1 MKDLKMRNI
10 NIFVLMMLSVATFLV
25 SCTVSD
31 NSGGDSGGKT
41 GGVVFYSPASPGI
54 WEQQAA
60 EHDPE
65 ITITRTNENKTIN
78 VNIPFAQ
85 QTDARHYIEV
95 IVVLDLNRN
104 ELKKVSFDKK
114 RKNKGAKFDF
124 PESFNTPVYVV
135 MKCNKHGMWE
145 KLVDWSE

>member
-1 MKDLKMRNI
+1 MMRKI
-10 NIFVLMMLSVATFLV
+10 HIWPIVLVFTCGIHI

-31 NSGGDSGGKT
+31 NSGEETQGRD
-41 GGVVFYSPASPGI
+41 GGVKFYSPASPGI

-60 EHDPE
+60 DHDPE
-65 ITITRTNENKTIN
+65 ITITRVDDRKTIN

-85 QTDARHYIEV
+85 EYDPRHYVEV
-95 IVVLDLNRN
+95 IVVLDLNRK
-104 ELKKVSFDKK
+104 ELKKVNFPRGRAS
-114 RKNKGAKFDF
+114 KGARFDF
-124 PESFNTPVYVV
+124 PESYNTPVYVV